1 MKPVIIIADS
11 NTFYRVKLCE
21 QLSTYG
27 YVILEACS
35 KKQLFLLYD
44 ADMPD
49 ILILG
54 PSWENVQEWYE
65 VTEFVRE
72 RGVTVPVILIAKR
85 SSEELIL
92 NALRA
97 GISDFFI
104 DSIKIGELALSIK
117 KILTRIHLNLL
128 KQSKVADP
136 ENGKDVLLG
145 QSSSMREVK
154 KYLLRVA
161 MTNSNVLITG
171 ETGTGKELA
180 TWIIHKNSPR
190 GKKILIC
197 INCAALPE
205 NLVESELFGH
215 ERGAF
220 TGAVVSKTGKF
231 EQAAGGTVLLDE
243 ISDMSL
249 YAQAKLLR
257 VIENKQV
264 YRIGGKFPVSIDVR
278 IIAATNRELEQLV
291 RKGEFR
297 KDLYY
302 RLNIARVN
310 MPPLRKR
317 KDDIPLLVSHFIRHY
332 NHQFSVKV
340 DGFTEKAWA
349 SLMLSDWPGNVREL
363 KNLIEATYININHPS
378 REIDFTDF
386 PIVFQKRFEELAG
399 LTESERNKMVSTLF
413 ATNWNKSKAAER
425 LNWSRMTFYRKMA
438 KYNIV
443 KERKPRHLSMA
454 FQTTKF
460 IM

>member
-1 MKPVIIIADS
+1 M
-11 NTFYRVKLCE
+11 
-21 QLSTYG
+21 
-27 YVILEACS
+27 
-35 KKQLFLLYD
+35 
-44 ADMPD
+44 
-49 ILILG
+49 
-54 PSWENVQEWYE
+54 
-65 VTEFVRE
+65 
-72 RGVTVPVILIAKR
+72 
-85 SSEELIL
+85 
-92 NALRA
+92 
-97 GISDFFI
+97 
-104 DSIKIGELALSIK
+104 
-117 KILTRIHLNLL
+117 TRIHLNLL

-443 KERKPRHLSMA
+443 KERKPRHLSMV

>member
-278 IIAATNRELEQLV
+278 ILAATNRELAVSGL
-291 RKGEFR
+291 
-297 KDLYY
+297 LNMHY

-363 KNLIEATYININHPS
+363 KNLIEATYINHPS

-386 PIVFQKRFEELAG
+386 PIVFQMRFEKLEG